1 MRPALAQ
8 DGGDVLLKRVT
19 KDRVE
24 VELSGS
30 CIGCMMTDMTL
41 SWIQQRLVEALGTY
55 IQVVNVGTPVDH
67 THIEE

>member
-1 MRPALAQ
+1 
-8 DGGDVLLKRVT
+8 
-19 KDRVE
+19 
-24 VELSGS
+24 
-30 CIGCMMTDMTL
+30 MMTDMTL